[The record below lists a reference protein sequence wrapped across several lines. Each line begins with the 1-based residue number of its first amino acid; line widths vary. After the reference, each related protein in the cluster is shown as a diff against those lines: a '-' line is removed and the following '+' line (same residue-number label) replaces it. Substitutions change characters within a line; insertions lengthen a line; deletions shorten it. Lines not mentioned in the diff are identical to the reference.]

1 MEVEWGQW
9 RRRRRRGAG
18 LATIKDLSRLINP
31 AQQCSQLLLVSM
43 IICGLRFFTMAA
55 NNVTKLYTVIFF
67 IPKHTDSS
75 YGWQQCVGQLDFE
88 FQIEFNFNFKSNTIR
103 VIWLAAAV
111 IENSFLVLHFLFF
124 ILNFSYK
131 SDKDKI
137 ILWAAAVCGA
147 AETSYDDHFW
157 IPSSV
162 RRASAASISNHK
174 TTFQHYVRSV
184 VSADFRCWHRE
195 IKIGPVRN
203 TL

>member
-1 MEVEWGQW
+1 MTCSKTIPPLFIRAKLSLFSKIALEGIKYCNMEVEWGQW
-9 RRRRRRGAG
+9 GRRRRRRRAG

-103 VIWLAAAV
+103 VFWLAAAV
-111 IENSFLVLHFLFF
+111 IKNRFLVLHYLFF
-124 ILNFSYK
+124 ILNFF
-131 SDKDKI
+131 
-137 ILWAAAVCGA
+137 L
-147 AETSYDDHFW
+147 
-157 IPSSV
+157 
-162 RRASAASISNHK
+162 
-174 TTFQHYVRSV
+174 
-184 VSADFRCWHRE
+184 
-195 IKIGPVRN
+195 
-203 TL
+203 